1 MPGIIE
7 LTKEQ
12 KKAQDALVAY
22 AENPHADNITM
33 GGYAGCGKTTV
44 IAETRRALIGVERVR
59 NVAFCAFTGKAAY
72 VLKSKLMAA
81 DTFQPGDYCGTVHGL
96 VYKQVRSKIAGKK
109 THLYF
114 TKKERFEFEY
124 DLIIVDEA
132 SMLNEQLYMDLLSF
146 GRPIIAVGDHGQLPP
161 VKGQFNLMER
171 PQIRL
176 ETIHRQVADHPI
188 IKVATMARKYGNIP
202 VGVHG
207 VGVKKV
213 LGSKCLGGMD
223 LSSWMVLCGKNATR
237 VYMNQGI
244 RKTTSCD
251 PRIGDKVICLRNNRA
266 DGIFNGM
273 VGYLEGIWATD
284 PDTGDEPEDP
294 DSQYGKIRFDD
305 FTWEGEMHMPQ
316 FGQEKTVQAY
326 DKDMGRL
333 FDFGYCLTVHKSQ
346 GSESEKVVLIEER
359 FGPPDPAMFARWLYT
374 GVTRAKSELL
384 IIG

>member
-1 MPGIIE
+1 MTQIIE
-7 LTKEQ
+7 LTDEQ
-12 KKAQDALVAY
+12 RKAMDALVEY
-22 AENPHADNITM
+22 ARNPDADNITM

-44 IAETRRALIGVERVR
+44 IAETRRALENVGA
-59 NVAFCAFTGKAAY
+59 VAFCAFTGKAAY
-72 VLKSKLMAA
+72 VLKAKLGAA
-81 DTFQPGDYCGTVHGL
+81 GTLRPNDYCGTVHGL
-96 VYKQVRSKIAGKK
+96 AYKRVESRIDGKK
-109 THLYF
+109 RRLYF
-114 TKKERFEFEY
+114 TRKRPDEFEY

-132 SMLNEQLYMDLLSF
+132 SMLNEQLYADLLSF

-161 VKGQFNLMER
+161 VKGSFNLMER
-171 PQIRL
+171 PVLRL

-207 VGVKKV
+207 VGVRKV
-213 LGSKCLGGMD
+213 LGSKCLSGMD
-223 LSSWMVLCGKNATR
+223 LTSWMVLCGKNATR

-244 RKTTSCD
+244 RKTTSIV
-251 PRIGDKVICLRNNRA
+251 PRLGDKLICLRNNRE

-273 VGYLEGIWATD
+273 IGYLEEMSDVDESGEA
-284 PDTGDEPEDP
+284 PDDP
-294 DSQYGKIRFDD
+294 DSKFGTIRFDD
-305 FTWEGEMHMPQ
+305 FTWYGEMHMPQ
-316 FGQEKTVQAY
+316 FGQQKTIQTY

-346 GSESEKVVLIEER
+346 GSESERVVLIEER
-359 FGPPDPAMFARWLYT
+359 FGPPDPAMYARWLYT